1 MKSVLTPLAKNALL
15 PFVLTEAMS
24 ARDAAIQKKIY
35 GTSMAAVYAIEIYRI
50 WKIPKFAANRRYF
63 NTV

>member
-50 WKIPKFAANRRYF
+50 
-63 NTV
+63 